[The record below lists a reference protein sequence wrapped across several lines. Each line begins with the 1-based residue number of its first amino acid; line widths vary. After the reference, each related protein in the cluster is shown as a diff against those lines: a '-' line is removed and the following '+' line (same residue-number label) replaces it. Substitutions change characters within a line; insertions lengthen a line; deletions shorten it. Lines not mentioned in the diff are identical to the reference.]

1 MKINWW
7 KVLVLLCF
15 VFLLLVYFGYYQE
28 VREKVQYIE
37 NKGWE
42 QFNTEYGSFI
52 DYLQNELKKNEELL
66 NRGK

>member
-1 MKINWW
+1 M
-7 KVLVLLCF
+7 LVLLCF
-15 VFLLLVYFGYYQE
+15 VFLFLLYFSYYRE

-42 QFNTEYGSFI
+42 HFNTEYGSFI

>member
-15 VFLLLVYFGYYQE
+15 LFLFLVYFNYLRE

>member
-15 VFLLLVYFGYYQE
+15 AFLLLVYFGYYQE
-28 VREKVQYIE
+28 VREKVQYVE

-42 QFNTEYGSFI
+42 QLNTEYGKFI

>member
-1 MKINWW
+1 
-7 KVLVLLCF
+7 L
-15 VFLLLVYFGYYQE
+15 YFSYYRE

-42 QFNTEYGSFI
+42 HFNTEYGSFI